1 MNKIFKYY
9 FYGTVTIIFI
19 LIYLISFKDYQF
31 TPIENY
37 NFMAGVGFDINTSLT
52 TDKYEVP
59 VSVYE
64 YNPDGSVSSFLLDAI
79 GSSTVEARI
88 DRQLHS
94 GKSFCLGTEKTYVFS
109 KEISYNGIAAALDGL
124 LNNTQVPNRALFVT
138 TSNSPKDILAL
149 NIPGYPSSPDYIDG
163 LMSSLKVHTFYTG
176 NSSLF
181 DAYVNNRTEGKKFVA
196 PNIDIIN
203 NKLYLTAF
211 SIFNNGKMIA
221 SVPVSSMINFN
232 LLRNNKCHGLLNY
245 TENSKNFLTFTTSS
259 KRKVVCKKKDNK
271 FFFDIYIEASGKIVN
286 NNYMNNLSISLD
298 QKYALEKRIA
308 THYETS
314 LQSFVDNMKSYYKVD
329 LLDLGFVAASKY
341 GRNLI
346 SDWDETVTTSPIKVH
361 FKFSIDEFG
370 IGNMTF

>member
-9 FYGTVTIIFI
+9 FYGIVIILFT

-37 NFMAGVGFDINTSLT
+37 NFIAGVGFDIDTSIA

-64 YNPDGSVSSFLLDAI
+64 SNRDGSVSSFLLDAK

-109 KEISYNGIAAALDGL
+109 KKISYTGISSALDGL
-124 LNNTQVPNRALFVT
+124 LNNTQVPNRALFIT
-138 TSNSPKDILAL
+138 TSNAPKDILAL
-149 NIPGYPSSPDYIDG
+149 NVPGYPSSSDYIDG
-163 LMSSLKVHTFYTG
+163 LMNSLKVHTFYTG

-181 DAYVNNRTEGKKFVA
+181 HSYVNNKTEGKKFVA

-211 SIFNNGKMIA
+211 SVFNNGKMIA
-221 SVPVSSMINFN
+221 SIPISSMVTFN

-245 TENSKNFLTFTTSS
+245 TENSKNFLTFTTDS
-259 KRKVVCKKKDNK
+259 KRKVVCKKEKDK
-271 FFFDIYIEASGKIVN
+271 FSFDIYINASGKIVN

-298 QKYALEKRIA
+298 QKHALEKRIA
-308 THYETS
+308 THYEAT
-314 LQSFVDNMKSYYKVD
+314 LQSFVNNMKSYYKLD
-329 LLDLGFVAASKY
+329 LLDLGFIAASKY
-341 GRNLI
+341 GRNII
-346 SDWDETVTTSPIKVH
+346 SNWDKTVTTSPIKVH

>member
-19 LIYLISFKDYQF
+19 LIYLIYFKDYQF

-37 NFMAGVGFDINTSLT
+37 NFMAGVGFDINASLT